1 MIDYPK
7 SKMRTM
13 DFIRIHLIGLIRL
26 KAREIKFKKTLV
38 KNYENFIWFNEP
50 IIIDSKRIDRINEL
64 FAFYEDEIINIAFY
78 EDEIINIEW
87 SQLSGKN
94 LETIL
99 LILKNGKYK

>member
-50 IIIDSKRIDRINEL
+50 IIVDSKRIDRINEL
-64 FAFYEDEIINIAFY
+64 FAFY